1 MFDVGMRICITV
13 KTGEQYL
20 FDITSTADLMLV
32 NDVGEKC
39 MSERTVRTPN
49 MPNSSFWA
57 NSEQVEHLISS
68 EQHEHRTVRTLKILK
83 ISEQSELSEHLLFG
97 LWWALVG
104 RKPVCWWNT
113 FRNLQLLKPAD
124 VGEVCWWTLFCM
136 LVKAW
141 IFANILVHQHSFHQN
156 HNHFRA
162 GYWWKF
168 FLYFDVKMF
177 FYFQN
182 RLQHNEISEMSKQK
196 KKLKKRLQIER
207 SVAEISRI
215 RIRKASAS
223 ANSCDV
229 NPTIA

>member
-83 ISEQSELSEHLLFG
+83 ISKQGKQSEHPLFE
-97 LWWALVG
+97 LW
-104 RKPVCWWNT
+104 
-113 FRNLQLLKPAD
+113 
-124 VGEVCWWTLFCM
+124 
-136 LVKAW
+136 
-141 IFANILVHQHSFHQN
+141 
-156 HNHFRA
+156 
-162 GYWWKF
+162 
-168 FLYFDVKMF
+168 
-177 FYFQN
+177 
-182 RLQHNEISEMSKQK
+182 
-196 KKLKKRLQIER
+196 
-207 SVAEISRI
+207 
-215 RIRKASAS
+215 
-223 ANSCDV
+223 
-229 NPTIA
+229 